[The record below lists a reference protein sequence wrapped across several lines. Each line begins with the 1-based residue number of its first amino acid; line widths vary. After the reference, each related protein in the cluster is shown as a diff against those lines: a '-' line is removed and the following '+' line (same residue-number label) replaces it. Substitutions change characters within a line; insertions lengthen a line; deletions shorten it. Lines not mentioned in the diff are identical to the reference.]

1 MKERMT
7 ERGEGKRWGER
18 EVAASTAALSITLIQ
33 ALIILFTHT
42 YTHVVVRNCNILKD
56 FEGNKRQNKETA
68 RPRQKTPGPDTPKT
82 GTNRRKLIV
91 HASEHTIRVVQ
102 TAYFNR

>member
-1 MKERMT
+1 M
-7 ERGEGKRWGER
+7 
-18 EVAASTAALSITLIQ
+18 AASTAALSITLIQ

-56 FEGNKRQNKETA
+56 FEGNKRQNKETD
-68 RPRQKTPGPDTPKT
+68 RPRQKTPDPDTPKT

-91 HASEHTIRVVQ
+91 RAGKHTIRVEK
-102 TAYFNR
+102 TAYLNR